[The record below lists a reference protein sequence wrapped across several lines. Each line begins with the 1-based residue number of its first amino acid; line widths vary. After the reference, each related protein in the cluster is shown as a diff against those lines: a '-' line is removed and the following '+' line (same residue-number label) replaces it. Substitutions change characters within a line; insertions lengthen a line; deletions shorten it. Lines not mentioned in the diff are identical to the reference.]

1 MLIISKCNTYPENID
16 IINIDEKDIDWKNVD
31 QYWYLWIEN
40 KRCVNIDLINID
52 NIDRVLKL

>member
-1 MLIISKCNTYPENID
+1 MLIISRCNTYPENID
-16 IINIDEKDIDWKNVD
+16 IINIDEKDIDWKNGD
-31 QYWYLWIEN
+31 QYWYLWIKN